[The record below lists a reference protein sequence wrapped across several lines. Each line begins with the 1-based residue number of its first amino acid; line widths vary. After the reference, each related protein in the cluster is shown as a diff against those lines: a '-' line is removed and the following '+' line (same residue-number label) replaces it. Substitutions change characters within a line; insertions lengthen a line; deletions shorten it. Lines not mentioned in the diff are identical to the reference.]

1 MKKYFYESDVFRMI
15 LDESLEWSY
24 DDEDKLDIPEELLI
38 EYKEAEERYKAVQ
51 QKLYKLRKEQKGY

>member
-24 DDEDKLDIPEELLI
+24 DDEDKLDIPEELVV
-38 EYKEAEERYKAVQ
+38 EYKEVEERYKAVQ
-51 QKLYKLRKEQKGY
+51 QKLYKLRKEQQGY

>member
-24 DDEDKLDIPEELLI
+24 DDEDKLDIPEELVV
-38 EYKEAEERYKAVQ
+38 EYKEVEERYKAVQ